1 MWKIYSLLFLVM
13 LMWGMNVSALKVLVD
28 AVDPL
33 LLNSFRVFTAGV
45 AVLIICMV
53 LGIFRF
59 PRKSEWA
66 VMAYIGAFNVV
77 LHHAFIATGL
87 EGTSGVNAS
96 LILGLV
102 PLVTVLMSVI
112 FLKQKVNKLRMTGFL
127 LGFSGVALTTLTG
140 DGGLGSISYG
150 DVLVFLGVVVQG
162 FSFVLISKLKAEFDP
177 RLITGYMMVFGSFFI
192 FGLSQLLGANVSEI
206 TSVFDWHIGGV
217 FLFSAICATAF
228 GHMTY
233 NLAIKKVGP
242 AESAIF
248 TNLNVLF
255 AMIGSAFFLG
265 DVIMVEHV
273 VGFVL
278 ILIGIFFGT
287 GALEYLLKRRRG
299 KVV

>member
-13 LMWGMNVSALKVLVD
+13 FMWGMNLSSIKVLVE

-45 AVLIICMV
+45 AVLIICMF

-59 PRKSEWA
+59 PKKSEWT

-77 LHHAFIATGL
+77 LHHAFIAIGL
-87 EGTSGVNAS
+87 EGTSGVNGS

-102 PLVTVLMSVI
+102 PLITVLMSVI
-112 FLKQKVNKLRMTGFL
+112 FLKQKVNVLRMIGFL

-140 DGGLGSISYG
+140 DGGLGSLSYG
-150 DVLVFLGVVVQG
+150 DVFVFLGVVVQG
-162 FSFVLISKLKAEFDP
+162 FSFVLISKLKADFDP

-192 FGLSQLLGANVSEI
+192 FIISQVLGANIGEMTRVI
-206 TSVFDWHIGGV
+206 DWHLGSV

-242 AESAIF
+242 AETAIF
-248 TNLNVLF
+248 TNLNTLF
-255 AMIGSAFFLG
+255 AIIGSAVFLG
-265 DVIMVEHV
+265 EVIMAEHII
-273 VGFVL
+273 GFVL
-278 ILIGIFFGT
+278 IIIGIFFGT
-287 GALEYLLKRRRG
+287 GAMEYFLKKRRG
-299 KVV
+299 KLV